1 MIPFRQYSIQ
11 DAYLGVKKTKK
22 LEKQGHDYQ
31 ELGVTSGEVGGH
43 GQVGC
48 MWRTS
53 VRFYFIDMGDSYPVF
68 GFGFK
73 IHVFVIHFICILYF
87 IILKEKAQ
95 KSKKHCL

>member
-1 MIPFRQYSIQ
+1 
-11 DAYLGVKKTKK
+11 
-22 LEKQGHDYQ
+22 
-31 ELGVTSGEVGGH
+31 
-43 GQVGC
+43 

-73 IHVFVIHFICILYF
+73 IHVFVIHFVCILYF

-95 KSKKHCL
+95 KSKNHCL